1 VLSREEFLRSF
12 ASRMNDESIPLLAD
26 MEGDEK
32 EHLFIA
38 ADHLDAPAGERILE
52 KDGGGT
58 AMYLILDGAVEVLGE
73 RGGHRRVLSTLGAG
87 QLFGEAAFLMHTP
100 RSADVVAIA
109 DTQLVVLDVD
119 SFAKLSVQRPTVA
132 LKVMRN
138 LCRALCLRLY
148 AHN

>member
-1 VLSREEFLRSF
+1 
-12 ASRMNDESIPLLAD
+12 MNDESIPLLED

-32 EHLFIA
+32 EHMFLA
-38 ADHLDAPAGERILE
+38 AGHLDVATGEKVLTKGE
-52 KDGGGT
+52 GGT

-73 RGGHRRVLSTLGAG
+73 RGGQQRVLSTLGAG

-100 RSADVVAIA
+100 RSADVAAIA

-138 LCRALCLRLY
+138 LCRTLCLRLY
-148 AHN
+148 ANN